1 MAKPK
6 QYRWVCPQCGAGKLA
21 PSRPR
26 KDDVRRYCL
35 PCSERTGRLVERLSP
50 ALERQRREKEE
61 RRRSRDKRKRAA
73 KTRARARNREARAEW
88 IVEREIALGF
98 AQDGGKDSIHGWFR
112 RLRKLKAWGCK
123 MSHCSLRVRYSD
135 TDRHAHPWTSGH
147 AWLEEGEIVI
157 TAAKPRAGYPTLR
170 QKAEVIQTLLHE
182 LAHPAAFGRFG
193 HEGTNHGPEFKRTLL
208 EAAEELTG
216 RVADVTVEHA
226 TYDVDQ
232 EVVDMLHLWLMEE
245 DADGC

>member
-1 MAKPK
+1 MPK
-6 QYRWVCPQCGAGKLA
+6 VKRYRWVCLGDHPGILA
-21 PSRPR
+21 PSRMR
-26 KDDVRRYCL
+26 QKDIRRYCL
-35 PCSERTGRLVERLSP
+35 DCSIAAGELVERFCPSLDR
-50 ALERQRREKEE
+50 LRQAADDRRKA
-61 RRRSRDKRKRAA
+61 RDKRKRVA
-73 KTRARARNREARAEW
+73 KRRARDRNREARAQW

-98 AQDGGKDSIHGWFR
+98 TQDGGKDTIQSWFR
-112 RLRKLKAWGCK
+112 QLRRLKAWGCK

-147 AWLEEGEIVI
+147 AWLEAGEIVI

-193 HEGTNHGPEFKRTLL
+193 HEAATHGWEFKRTLI

-216 RVADVTVEHA
+216 RVADVTVDHA
-226 TYDVDQ
+226 VYDVDQ
-232 EVVDMLHLWLMEE
+232 EVVDMLHLWLMGGET
-245 DADGC
+245 DG